1 MSIEAGLEDGQRYTA
16 TARAGTNRWAGCVLL
31 DMGLGEGSAKSVLRT
46 WMSNNVLVVADYH
59 NPVRRRSDKGLFVN
73 YDKLP
78 GENDA

>member
-1 MSIEAGLEDGQRYTA
+1 
-16 TARAGTNRWAGCVLL
+16 
-31 DMGLGEGSAKSVLRT
+31 MGLGEGSAKSVLRT